1 MARTEL
7 VVIGAETT
15 PRGFANELRWS
26 QAYHR
31 LAQGF

>member
-7 VVIGAETT
+7 VVIDAATT
-15 PRGFANELRWS
+15 SRSFANELRWS